1 VLRDGRGEYLT
12 VRFHGDLSETM
23 VFPRKTVEGATAELM
38 AENGIPKRGSDDVM
52 AVWNAK
58 GDVPR

>member
-1 VLRDGRGEYLT
+1 
-12 VRFHGDLSETM
+12 
-23 VFPRKTVEGATAELM
+23 M

-58 GDVPR
+58 GECRFGDATSETVAPDCRSGGG